1 MELDLHSMGW
11 TPFFEQAFE
20 PFQKEGFSAGRVALE
35 HKNMYRIYTGEADLL
50 AEVSGKLRHLASAR
64 EDYPAVGDWVVLS
77 ERPDEQRATIHA
89 ILPRKSKFSRKV
101 AGSVTEEQIIAANV
115 DTVFLVMAMNQDF
128 NVRRM
133 ERYLVLA
140 WESGA
145 KPVIVLSKADLC
157 ENPAELLSELE
168 AVAMGVPI
176 YMISSTENRGIDQLA
191 AYVCEGQTAALLG
204 SSGVGKSTLINRMYG
219 VDILETGAIR
229 TDDDKGK
236 HTTTHRELVVL
247 PGGGLLID
255 TPGMREL
262 QLWDASEGLSS
273 SFQDI
278 EDFAAA
284 CFYQDCKHQKEPNC
298 AVKQALDD
306 GSLDAERYN
315 SFVKLQKELAYL
327 ARKEDKSLQ
336 AAEKEKWK
344 KLHQA
349 NKKRVNRV

>member
-20 PFQKEGFSAGRVALE
+20 PFQTEGFSAGRVALE

-101 AGSVTEEQIIAANV
+101 AGQATEEQIIAANV

-145 KPVIVLSKADLC
+145 KPIIVLSKADLC
-157 ENPAELLSELE
+157 ENPAELLAQVE

-191 AYVCEGQTAALLG
+191 AYVCDGQTAALLG

-219 VDILETGAIR
+219 VDILETGAVR

-236 HTTTHRELVVL
+236 HTTTHRELVHL

-262 QLWDASEGLSS
+262 QLWEASEGLSS

-349 NKKRVNRV
+349 NKKRVNRG